1 MPAYP
6 AGTCITSLS
15 NFQEAEPL
23 RLAFQGNE
31 AEPKLCHSRWLPQCL
46 QIKARGTGLGDQVY
60 MIPGTGAGGSSMGI
74 GAHTLQQ
81 ASGLEQNRCGLQ
93 VGSKGCLNIILTN
106 LVGPFVRVTPQ
117 CPKAMT

>member
-1 MPAYP
+1 
-6 AGTCITSLS
+6 
-15 NFQEAEPL
+15 
-23 RLAFQGNE
+23 
-31 AEPKLCHSRWLPQCL
+31 
-46 QIKARGTGLGDQVY
+46 